1 MPNVLLESMNYGL
14 PIVSTNCYSGPN
26 EILKNKYGYLSE
38 VNNHND
44 LAKKILIANK
54 YYNKSLS
61 KIKKGRKEVFK
72 FSYELQ
78 CKKYLKIINSF

>member
-26 EILKNKYGYLSE
+26 EILKKNKYGYLSE

-44 LAKKILIANK
+44 LAKILIANK
-54 YYNKSLS
+54 YYNKS
-61 KIKKGRKEVFK
+61 
-72 FSYELQ
+72 
-78 CKKYLKIINSF
+78 YLKLKKKKEFLNLL

>member
-1 MPNVLLESMNYGL
+1 M
-14 PIVSTNCYSGPN
+14 
-26 EILKNKYGYLSE
+26 
-38 VNNHND
+38 NNHND